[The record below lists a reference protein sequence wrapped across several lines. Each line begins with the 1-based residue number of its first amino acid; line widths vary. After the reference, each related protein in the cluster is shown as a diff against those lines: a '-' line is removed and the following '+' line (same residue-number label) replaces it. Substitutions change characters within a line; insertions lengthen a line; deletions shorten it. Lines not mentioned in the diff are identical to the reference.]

1 MKCKPLS
8 ITVFYTLLCFCCFYL
23 IGLIVLLNYITNTML
38 NNTVTVWQES
48 KRKITVCDGSTL
60 KKSLRLVLRFQA
72 IKILTIKKWQLTQLK
87 PDTVNTVLFFNKNL
101 YELSTEFL
109 WNKFMKMYLSV
120 VCYIF
125 NSSIIM
131 ILQNS
136 KF

>member
-1 MKCKPLS
+1 MFLFK
-8 ITVFYTLLCFCCFYL
+8 FCFCCFYL